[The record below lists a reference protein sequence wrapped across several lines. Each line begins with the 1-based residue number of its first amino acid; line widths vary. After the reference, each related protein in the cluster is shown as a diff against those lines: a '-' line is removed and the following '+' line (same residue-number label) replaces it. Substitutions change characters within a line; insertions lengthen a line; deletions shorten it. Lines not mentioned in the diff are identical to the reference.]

1 MSEWT
6 RYEGTD
12 EQIEE
17 MRNAEHG
24 FITSNTSPI
33 WNKQVVPNR
42 DAVIK
47 LMSEADQYLIC
58 GKHPLADMIE
68 RWARTG
74 QPVYWRRKDGTASG
88 KCIENGITIPH
99 PFYAPDYFDYSFTP
113 FEEEK

>member
-42 DAVIK
+42 EAVIK

-58 GKHPLADMIE
+58 DKHPRADMIE

-74 QPVYWRRKDGTASG
+74 QPVWWRPKNSEIWGNASSWG
-88 KCIENGITIPH
+88 CDYIPWH
-99 PFYAPDYFDYSFTP
+99 NPGYEFSFAP